1 MTLGKL
7 EDLCT
12 INPETLGSG
21 TPADFRFRYIDISAV
36 AKGTIDWEAV
46 QEVEFGEA
54 PSRARRI
61 LKSGDVIFSTVRPG
75 LQAHG
80 RVQSRRADM
89 VCSTGFAVLR
99 PIDPDDSSFI
109 FHQVLSDSIARQV
122 RALETGSNYPAV
134 NERDLRNIRFVKPD
148 LGERRR
154 IASVLDTVDALIES
168 SEAVLAKLRQV
179 RAGLLHDLLTRG
191 LDADGQLRDPDAHPE
206 QFKDSPLGR
215 IPREWEIEPLGR
227 LFEMQLGKM
236 LNPSA
241 KGGRDSR
248 PYLGNRHVLWE
259 RVDVS
264 NLEYMDF
271 SDEERAKFSLES
283 GDLLVC
289 EGGEV
294 GRTAI
299 WRGELSEC
307 YFQKAIHR
315 LRPKDGLMV
324 PEFMLAFMV
333 QAAVR
338 NAWQNL
344 ISQTSISHLTQE
356 KLAMLLVT
364 RPSLEEQNRI
374 ASVIGSHDRLISSEQ
389 SELSK
394 LRHLKSGL
402 MTDLL
407 EGRVR
412 VPEELQLP

>member
-1 MTLGKL
+1 
-7 EDLCT
+7 
-12 INPETLGSG
+12 
-21 TPADFRFRYIDISAV
+21 
-36 AKGTIDWEAV
+36 
-46 QEVEFGEA
+46 
-54 PSRARRI
+54 
-61 LKSGDVIFSTVRPG
+61 
-75 LQAHG
+75 
-80 RVQSRRADM
+80 
-89 VCSTGFAVLR
+89 
-99 PIDPDDSSFI
+99 
-109 FHQVLSDSIARQV
+109 
-122 RALETGSNYPAV
+122 
-134 NERDLRNIRFVKPD
+134 
-148 LGERRR
+148 
-154 IASVLDTVDALIES
+154 
-168 SEAVLAKLRQV
+168 
-179 RAGLLHDLLTRG
+179 
-191 LDADGQLRDPDAHPE
+191 
-206 QFKDSPLGR
+206 
-215 IPREWEIEPLGR
+215 
-227 LFEMQLGKM
+227 
-236 LNPSA
+236 
-241 KGGRDSR
+241 
-248 PYLGNRHVLWE
+248 
-259 RVDVS
+259 
-264 NLEYMDF
+264 MDF